1 MCIASEFAKILTQ
14 VWPAPAAKLYHVPQA
29 CHRKTQMI
37 SILICN
43 RKETS
48 Q

>member
-1 MCIASEFAKILTQ
+1 MSIASEFTKILTQ
-14 VWPAPAAKLYHVPQA
+14 VWPAPAAKLYHVPQVR
-29 CHRKTQMI
+29 HRKTQMI
-37 SILICN
+37 SIPICN